1 MAASK
6 IVWVGRGLS
15 ALIAL
20 LFLFSAAMKFIG
32 GPALKEGLDHLG
44 LPERMVIPL
53 GILESA
59 CAILYLIRPVAVLG
73 AVLLTGFIGGAL
85 CTHWRVGDPFW
96 LHIVLGL
103 FMWLGMYLREP
114 RLKDVLPVRR

>member
-6 IVWVGRGLS
+6 VVWVGRGLS
-15 ALIAL
+15 VLIAL

-32 GPALKEGLDHLG
+32 GPALKEGIDHLG

-53 GILESA
+53 GILEA
-59 CAILYLIRPVAVLG
+59 TCAILYLIRPVAVLG
-73 AVLLTGFIGGAL
+73 TVLLTGFIGGAL

-103 FMWLGMYLREP
+103 FIWLAMYLREP
-114 RLKDVLPVRR
+114 RLKEVLPARR